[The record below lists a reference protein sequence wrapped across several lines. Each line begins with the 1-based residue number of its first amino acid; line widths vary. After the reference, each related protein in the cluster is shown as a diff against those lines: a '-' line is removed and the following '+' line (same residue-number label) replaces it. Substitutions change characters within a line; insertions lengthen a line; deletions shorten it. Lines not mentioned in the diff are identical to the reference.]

1 MNKYISNEIMK
12 RLKLRNKF
20 LKTRNDTD
28 KFNYNKQRNI
38 SVSFIRIEKKKTTKY
53 YVNLNI

>member
-12 RLKLRNKF
+12 RLKLRKKF

-38 SVSFIRIEKKKTTKY
+38 SLSFKRIEKKIKQNTM
-53 YVNLNI
+53 